1 MINRPDATWRVKN
14 TIHTICHHHKSFTY
28 SKWFA
33 AAIYIPSEQNW
44 SFKLNP
50 VRRTQVIAQVNGAQI
65 CNIIHFFFSIGNQ
78 SFENSILCDRNREP
92 IGIKADDDAHTSY
105 RGESCIHCVRGKV
118 QNRKLCIFNAFR
130 SRIYRECNEILCYKH
145 MRSQTALVVV
155 NARAV
160 RITLGCIERM
170 QGLYIVFDWKA
181 VDVRRVQH
189 ARVNTLCL
197 RLQICMILKTG
208 MREPTT
214 SRYKIYQ
221 LKMLYIA

>member
-1 MINRPDATWRVKN
+1 MVCSCYLYPFGTELIVQ
-14 TIHTICHHHKSFTY
+14 IKSRASHAGHCTG
-28 SKWFA
+28 
-33 AAIYIPSEQNW
+33 Q
-44 SFKLNP
+44 
-50 VRRTQVIAQVNGAQI
+50 RRANLQYYT
-65 CNIIHFFFSIGNQ
+65 FFFSIGNQ

-170 QGLYIVFDWKA
+170 QGLYIVFD
-181 VDVRRVQH
+181 
-189 ARVNTLCL
+189 
-197 RLQICMILKTG
+197 
-208 MREPTT
+208 
-214 SRYKIYQ
+214 
-221 LKMLYIA
+221 